1 MCVETAGPARLMLVL
16 SRRIEPPGMSETVIL
31 ERPRS
36 NESAKN
42 DDTHT
47 RQRPAPRSGVVGAI
61 NKRTRR
67 PAPAGESPCANKNDA
82 PSMCNRPARNSTR
95 AIRRAPRR
103 GVGWR
108 KQKSKA
114 RSGRVPRRGLRNSGL
129 GTGPLRDRPR
139 TGFRSGHLRKR
150 DIPHTVSLMPCG
162 LGRSPCPHRARDAS
176 GSGCPTRASRDASH
190 AALAGW
196 ARGLWGRRR
205 RRG

>member
-1 MCVETAGPARLMLVL
+1 MARMCVETAGPARLMLVL
-16 SRRIEPPGMSETVIL
+16 SRRIELPGMSETVIL

-36 NESAKN
+36 AESAKN
-42 DDTHT
+42 EDT
-47 RQRPAPRSGVVGAI
+47 RLCWRPAPRKRSRQHQIKCEERRHTPVLAAGDPSE
-61 NKRTRR
+61 RTRR

-95 AIRRAPRR
+95 AIRPAPRR

-114 RSGRVPRRGLRNSGL
+114 RSGRVPRRGLRNFGL

-162 LGRSPCPHRARDAS
+162 LGRSPLRAGGDQRSAS
-176 GSGCPTRASRDASH
+176 GQPRSKVRE
-190 AALAGW
+190 
-196 ARGLWGRRR
+196 
-205 RRG
+205 